1 MEQRYNDKGML
12 IRQPIFFYDNISSNN
27 INTESNIE
35 NNNNQEGLIEYPSYV
50 DYSIV
55 SIDEK
60 NPTLRSP
67 NTSLDLPFYQTKETL
82 SDPETYRNFIKN
94 AEARFR
100 RSKEYK
106 TYKSYLMSLGFD
118 HCQIMGNIQ
127 YEDGVDI
134 ELHHNILN
142 LFDDMILICEHV
154 LNTIGH
160 ISTFDLIELTI
171 KEHYANRIPI
181 VFLSSTAHQMYTNDE
196 NGYIPPDMTFGKW
209 WELLSKYR
217 YGITFD
223 IAKKVN
229 TYIERYRHQIPV
241 SIDIQQQEQI
251 LNFAYYNEYG
261 EDNSQYN
268 LIQSQSQYHPQIS
281 QNDDLLQ

>member
-1 MEQRYNDKGML
+1 MNEEKQVK
-12 IRQPIFFYDNISSNN
+12 
-27 INTESNIE
+27 
-35 NNNNQEGLIEYPSYV
+35 EGLIFYDKDINNLKDREEFQATKLEPTKDYDILSFDDMNPS
-50 DYSIV
+50 
-55 SIDEK
+55 
-60 NPTLRSP
+60 LRSP
-67 NTSLDLPFYQTKETL
+67 NSPYDLPFYQTKDTL
-82 SDPETYRNFIKN
+82 SDPESYRNFIKN
-94 AEARFR
+94 AESRFR

-154 LNTIGH
+154 LNTIGY
-160 ISTFDLIELTI
+160 ISTFDLIQFTI
-171 KEHYANRIPI
+171 QEHFSNRIPI

-196 NGYIPPDMTFGKW
+196 DAYIPPEMTFGKW
-209 WELLSKYR
+209 WELLAKYK

-229 TYIERYRHQIPV
+229 KYIDKYRNRIPV
-241 SIDIQQQEQI
+241 SINIQQQEQI
-251 LNFAYYNEYG
+251 LNFAGYNEYG
-261 EDNSQYN
+261 PDLNTNMIDIPVKNKELLNGYNNQN
-268 LIQSQSQYHPQIS
+268 LITQM
-281 QNDDLLQ
+281 